1 MVSVF
6 KFKGQGHDL
15 VNFKVIFIKR
25 KCSNTVQFVH
35 TYGSHNKTNIFV
47 KISYPKVK
55 GQGHQTSL
63 KCFPSIFLC
72 KIWLAILIFFRTGD
86 TKQGIKMLITQYFN
100 S

>member
-47 KISYPKVK
+47 KRYIVFTSIYYLDIC
-55 GQGHQTSL
+55 SL
-63 KCFPSIFLC
+63 KREEKNTCSSHSLGGNQVV
-72 KIWLAILIFFRTGD
+72 LIS
-86 TKQGIKMLITQYFN
+86 QN
-100 S
+100 ENC